1 MLDLANIIIK
11 AIIINILKELKEIL
25 FKELK
30 ENMMTMTQQI
40 IKFHEEIHII
50 KNNQNLNLRVDT
62 NKK

>member
-11 AIIINILKELKEIL
+11 GIIINILKELKEIL